1 MMALPSSI
9 SLFLGSFA
17 LVFLLVLQQH
27 AVHHQK
33 YLQAFIN
40 ALAIGS
46 LNLLAIR
53 LGATASGLDVFAFLC
68 GGASGT
74 VTSMWAREHLT
85 AGAQMHIASLRRF
98 MSHKFG
104 IITSSPSGEK

>member
-1 MMALPSSI
+1 MMALPPSI
-9 SLFLGSFA
+9 ILFLGSFA

-27 AVHHQK
+27 AVHHER

-53 LGATASGLDVFAFLC
+53 MGQLPVVSMFLRSYV
-68 GGASGT
+68 A
-74 VTSMWAREHLT
+74 AHP
-85 AGAQMHIASLRRF
+85 AQ
-98 MSHKFG
+98 
-104 IITSSPSGEK
+104 